1 MNQRQM
7 SSMKNNSKIPNK
19 VIPFIWYFVKSCK
32 FKILQVYLIS
42 GINDIAYL
50 FGGAYVYKLLSN
62 NASSNTLSFENDLIY
77 AIFFVYTAVNFT
89 FSLFLS
95 KMADTKWRNSV
106 EFNIGM
112 KLFINTI
119 KHEISYFNNNLSGNL
134 AVKISNVVYNVNEIF
149 KKLYYVV
156 FNNLTFFI
164 GLAIFWTISIW
175 LFIFALV
182 WFISFYIVLILL
194 RRKISKASEE
204 NASEKSKSI
213 GIINDCFTNISN
225 IKMFTNERK
234 EFRTIK
240 KQSLNILRSEAKVL
254 FIKNQM
260 SLILYFFACGFIFG
274 TVAITFIEF
283 KKGLIDLGTIMFVLS
298 YSSFMGWFVMNA
310 IRRLMDVI
318 SSCGIISDA
327 LKLLTQPIK
336 INEKAKAEKINV
348 SEGKI
353 VFKNV
358 RFSYAGE

>member
-1 MNQRQM
+1 
-7 SSMKNNSKIPNK
+7 MKNNSKIPSK

-42 GINDIAYL
+42 AINDIAYL

-62 NASSNTLSFENDLIY
+62 HANSNTLNFENDLIY
-77 AIFFVYTAVNFT
+77 AIFFVYTAVNYTFT
-89 FSLFLS
+89 LFLIKS
-95 KMADTKWRNSV
+95 ADTKWRNSV

-134 AVKISNVVYNVNEIF
+134 AVKISNVVYNVDEIF
-149 KKLYYVV
+149 KKLYYVI
-156 FNNLTFFI
+156 FNNLTFFV

-175 LFIFALV
+175 LFIFAFV
-182 WFISFYIVLILL
+182 WFISFYVVLIILKK
-194 RRKISKASEE
+194 KISQAAEE
-204 NASEKSKSI
+204 NAKEKSKST

-225 IKMFTNERK
+225 IKMFANERK

-240 KQSLNILRSEAKVL
+240 KQSLNILRSEAKIL
-254 FIKNQM
+254 FVKNKM
-260 SLILYFFACGFIFG
+260 SLVLYLFACGFIFG

-310 IRRLMDVI
+310 IRRLMDII
-318 SSCGIISDA
+318 SSCGVINDA

-336 INEKAKAEKINV
+336 INDKTKTEKIVVN
-348 SEGKI
+348 EGRI
-353 VFKNV
+353 IFKNV